1 MCNLYSE
8 TKGVDA
14 IRAIVKGF
22 KRGHEL
28 NFPPLPGIFP
38 DGEAPVVTRL
48 AKGERGLAMM
58 RWGIPGPTIYGSRP
72 VTNVRNASSSHWKKW
87 LQLDEGKG
95 GGRCLVPATAF
106 SEYRDGPSPKDI
118 VWFARP
124 QDGGDTRP
132 LFFFAGIWREWE
144 GIRGTK
150 AAPVEGKHRVY
161 SFLTTD
167 PNVVVQPV
175 HAKAMPV
182 VLTTAEQC
190 DAWLDG
196 ETAEALKLQTPAPVE
211 ALTVVARGRSKKDDG
226 NAEVVI

>member
-1 MCNLYSE
+1 MCTLYSE

-22 KRGHEL
+22 ERGHEI

-38 DGEAPVVTRL
+38 DSEAPVVTRL
-48 AKGERGLAMM
+48 GKGARGLAMM
-58 RWGIPGPTIYGSRP
+58 RWGIPGPTIYGGRP
-72 VTNVRNASSSHWKKW
+72 VTNVRNASSGHWKKW
-87 LQLDEGKG
+87 LELDEGKG

-106 SEYRDGPSPKDI
+106 SEYQDGPSPKDI

-124 QDGGDTRP
+124 PESGDSRP

-144 GIRGTK
+144 GVRGTK
-150 AAPVEGKHRVY
+150 AAPVEGRHRVY

-167 PNVVVQPV
+167 PNAVVQPV

-182 VLTTAEQC
+182 ILTTPEQC
-190 DAWLDG
+190 DMWLDG
-196 ETAEALKLQTPAPVE
+196 DTATAIKLQAPAEADT
-211 ALTVVARGRSKKDDG
+211 LTVVARGKSKKD
-226 NAEVVI
+226 EVGLEEGK